1 MQKKES
7 YRHIFPHFQ
16 LPGQAYF
23 VTWCLKDAVPA
34 KIVKKYSS
42 KLNLLKLQI
51 DSLKDRDQKF
61 STSVKQRLKTAD
73 PGDRKFSTS
82 VKQRIQSADPDLKE
96 LQKEYYALRRIYFKA
111 VDDFLDVQKK
121 SKIDLLENN
130 NLQIMKE
137 ALEFWQGRKL
147 ETYAFC
153 IMTNHVHWVFKLFEN
168 DKEGNP
174 VYLQD
179 IMHSVKRASSNKI
192 NKFENYSGPLW
203 QKESYDTTIRN
214 ERHLYYAVEYTLN
227 NPVKAGLV
235 KSREDWPGIG
245 IGGF

>member
-7 YRHIFPHFQ
+7 YRHILPHYQ

-23 VTWCLKDAVPA
+23 DTWCLKDAVPA
-34 KIVKKYSS
+34 KIVKKYSP
-42 KLNLLKLQI
+42 KLSLLKLQI
-51 DSLKDRDQKF
+51 DFLRERDRKF
-61 STSVKQRLKTAD
+61 PTSEKQRLKTAD
-73 PGDRKFSTS
+73 PH
-82 VKQRIQSADPDLKE
+82 LKE
-96 LQKEYYALRRIYFKA
+96 LLKEYYSLRRIYFKA

-121 SKIDLLENN
+121 SKIDLIENN

-137 ALEFWQGRKL
+137 ALEFWQGKKL

-153 IMTNHVHWVFKLFEN
+153 IMNNHVHWVFKLFEN
-168 DKEGNP
+168 DEEGKP

-192 NKFENYSGPLW
+192 NKYKNLSGPLW
-203 QKESYDTTIRN
+203 QKESYDTTIRD
-214 ERHLYYAVEYTLN
+214 ERHLYYAIEYTLN
-227 NPVKAGLV
+227 NPVKARLV

-245 IGGF
+245 IGSL